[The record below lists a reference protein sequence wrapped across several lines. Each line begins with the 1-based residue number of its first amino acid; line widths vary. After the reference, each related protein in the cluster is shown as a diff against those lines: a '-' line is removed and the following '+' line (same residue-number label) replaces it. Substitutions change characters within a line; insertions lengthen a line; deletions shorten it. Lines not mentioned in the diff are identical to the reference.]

1 MSQSNNLA
9 SRVLKALHY
18 DITYP
23 VAPSSL
29 LIAIL
34 RFKNASSLC
43 LFERPKC
50 TCKSLE
56 TEICKCPQSL
66 PRVEPSV
73 VSEGAGILVSVRT
86 MFALALLV
94 SWVHA
99 RMYLSPDEVESSSVP
114 QSYGMSLFFYFALH
128 LIVAA
133 QNHIDPTHLLSTG
146 PVTHLVIWILHSFTC
161 TVILASTVSF
171 IVYPGI
177 IGAKYGGA
185 DIALVSWGMGL
196 ELLLSAWKIHAYLVA
211 FTLSWSALIA
221 GAVVAY
227 KTNMHTD
234 AANVADA
241 FSSAL
246 IGLGLIAGAFVF
258 IWVVVEVREVV
269 FPSRCWEER
278 CCCKAGGAEELLG
291 LNGIMGQIE
300 CEDKKV
306 ALV

>member
-1 MSQSNNLA
+1 MSQSNLA
-9 SRVLKALHY
+9 SRLLKALQY

-23 VAPSSL
+23 LAPSSF

-34 RFKNASSLC
+34 RFKNATSRC

-50 TCKSLE
+50 TCKSVE
-56 TEICKCPQSL
+56 SQQPCKCPQSL

-73 VSEGAGILVSVRT
+73 VSEGAAILVSVRAV
-86 MFALALLV
+86 FAVALLV
-94 SWVHA
+94 SWVYA
-99 RMYLSPDEVESSSVP
+99 RLYPSPEDVDSASVP

-146 PVTHLVIWILHSFTC
+146 PLTHLVIWILHSFTC

-171 IVYPGI
+171 IVYPGTV
-177 IGAKYGGA
+177 GASYRGA
-185 DIALVSWGMGL
+185 DIVLVSWGMGL

-211 FTLSWSALIA
+211 FTLSWSCLIA

-234 AANVADA
+234 PANVADA

-258 IWVVVEVREVV
+258 IWVVVEVRELV
-269 FPSRCWEER
+269 FPSTCREER
-278 CCCKAGGAEELLG
+278 CCCKAGVEELDC
-291 LNGIMGQIE
+291 NGITAAQVE
-300 CEDKKV
+300 CEEKKV
-306 ALV
+306 SLV

>member
-1 MSQSNNLA
+1 MSQSNLA
-9 SRVLKALHY
+9 SRVLKALQY

-23 VAPSSL
+23 LAPSSL

-34 RFKNASSLC
+34 RFKNASSRC

-50 TCKSLE
+50 TCKSVE
-56 TEICKCPQSL
+56 SQVCNCAQSL

-73 VSEGAGILVSVRT
+73 VSEGAAILVSVRA
-86 MFALALLV
+86 MFAVALLV

-99 RMYLSPDEVESSSVP
+99 RMYPSVVDEMDSTTVP

-133 QNHIDPTHLLSTG
+133 QNHIDATHLLSTG

-171 IVYPGI
+171 IVYPGV
-177 IGAKYGGA
+177 IGASYRGA

-234 AANVADA
+234 PTNVADA

-258 IWVVVEVREVV
+258 IWVVVEVRELV
-269 FPSRCWEER
+269 FPSSCWEQG
-278 CCCKAGGAEELLG
+278 CCCKAGVEEMG
-291 LNGIMGQIE
+291 FNGNATQVE